1 MSPGRVGLGA
11 SGLCAV
17 AVVEWAGELVAAG
30 LELVDGPAV
39 VSDDMMMP
47 A

>member
-1 MSPGRVGLGA
+1 MAGV
-11 SGLCAV
+11 AV
-17 AVVEWAGELVAAG
+17 AEGAGELVAAG
-30 LELVDGPAV
+30 LGLVDGPAV